1 MNPTFEQLQKVE
13 EYAALFLSP
22 REISCLLGIEH
33 ETIADEFHDP
43 RSPLHHA
50 YFRGKT
56 KSKLELRQKVV
67 PLAKLGSPQ
76 AQSLTEQYIKEQGQ
90 EELFDD

>member
-1 MNPTFEQLQKVE
+1 MNYTFEQLQKVE

-22 REISCLLGIEH
+22 REISCLLSFDH
-33 ETIADEFHDP
+33 ESISDEFHDP
-43 RSPLHHA
+43 RSPLYHA

-56 KSKLELRQKVV
+56 NSKLELRQKIV

-76 AQSLTEQYIKEQGQ
+76 AQSLTEQYIREQEQ
-90 EELFDD
+90 EELFDE

>member
-1 MNPTFEQLQKVE
+1 MNLTTDQLQKVE
-13 EYAALFLSP
+13 EYAALFLSL
-22 REISCLLGIEH
+22 REIACLL
-33 ETIADEFHDP
+33 TTDYSLIADDFHNTK
-43 RSPLHHA
+43 SLLHQA

-76 AQSLTEQYIKEQGQ
+76 AQSLTEDYIKEQEQ
-90 EELFDD
+90 EELLDD